1 MRLRFAMKDLNTY
14 IDHLIDI
21 MDGIELNKI
30 TVLTGNNGSG
40 KSMIRKLLHQFLHTK
55 PSLKD
60 KNINNIIASISMDDR
75 SGINPNQMMVFSR
88 DCEWLPTSENTLN
101 SIQSILKTKDRFL
114 ILDELELGMGEEL
127 QAGLAEYLNQNL
139 HIDQTLGVL
148 IITHSRTMVKHLKHD
163 NFINLE
169 NMSEE
174 QWMNREIIPMSP
186 AELLKNSSEL
196 YQAFQKRLKP

>member
-1 MRLRFAMKDLNTY
+1 
-14 IDHLIDI
+14 

-114 ILDELELGMGEEL
+114 ILDELEIGMGEEL

-148 IITHSRTMVKHLKHD
+148 IITHSRTMVKHLK
-163 NFINLE
+163 IL
-169 NMSEE
+169 
-174 QWMNREIIPMSP
+174 
-186 AELLKNSSEL
+186 
-196 YQAFQKRLKP
+196 

>member
-1 MRLRFAMKDLNTY
+1 MLTTLKESHPIVRKEY
-14 IDHLIDI
+14 ICNLCGCKI
-21 MDGIELNKI
+21 NK
-30 TVLTGNNGSG
+30 GQ
-40 KSMIRKLLHQFLHTK
+40 RYY
-55 PSLKD
+55 
-60 KNINNIIASISMDDR
+60 R
-75 SGINPNQMMVFSR
+75 
-88 DCEWLPTSENTLN
+88 
-101 SIQSILKTKDRFL
+101 
-114 ILDELELGMGEEL
+114 
-127 QAGLAEYLNQNL
+127 LAEYLNQNL

-174 QWMNREIIPMSP
+174 QWLNREIIPMSP

>member
-1 MRLRFAMKDLNTY
+1 MKDLNTY

-40 KSMIRKLLHQFLHTK
+40 KSMIRKLLHQFLHAK

-75 SGINPNQMMVFSR
+75 SGMNPNQMMVFSR
-88 DCEWLPTSENTLN
+88 DREWLPTSENTLN

-114 ILDELELGMGEEL
+114 ILDELEIGMGEEL

-148 IITHSRTMVKHLKHD
+148 IITHSRTMVKHLK
-163 NFINLE
+163 IL
-169 NMSEE
+169 
-174 QWMNREIIPMSP
+174 
-186 AELLKNSSEL
+186 
-196 YQAFQKRLKP
+196 

>member
-1 MRLRFAMKDLNTY
+1 MKDLNTY

-114 ILDELELGMGEEL
+114 ILDELEIGMGEEL

-174 QWMNREIIPMSP
+174 Q
-186 AELLKNSSEL
+186 
-196 YQAFQKRLKP
+196 